1 MRSAKEEAR
10 ASPNMAL
17 RRREDG
23 RPRTRSRGEVGVHH
37 RLHARDQVVVAEALA
52 VPICGSLKVP
62 SLAPS
67 SRAAAAAWASTSSL
81 VAVELAMFA
90 VGGSVYTDAGRARA
104 DAARWDRA
112 EAQRPLASAGGHGL
126 TGRCRGVLRDAR
138 LFGMRESGS
147 RGGGGGGWGWQPGN
161 IGCFFSLGCNFSKFF
176 SMGQPLRFFLKIFKI
191 LVKGNTAVDLPAHPQ
206 RVAQVARR
214 TLGIATLQQEACC
227 LLWLCRPCLL
237 FPWL

>member
-1 MRSAKEEAR
+1 
-10 ASPNMAL
+10 
-17 RRREDG
+17 
-23 RPRTRSRGEVGVHH
+23 VHH

-147 RGGGGGGWGWQPGN
+147 RGGGGGGLGVATWQY
-161 IGCFFSLGCNFSKFF
+161 
-176 SMGQPLRFFLKIFKI
+176 RVFFLTGLQFFKVFLDGPATEIFSQNFQNPC
-191 LVKGNTAVDLPAHPQ
+191 KGQLGALPLSS
-206 RVAQVARR
+206 RR
-214 TLGIATLQQEACC
+214 CGRHHEQA
-227 LLWLCRPCLL
+227 WL
-237 FPWL
+237 

>member
-1 MRSAKEEAR
+1 M
-10 ASPNMAL
+10 
-17 RRREDG
+17 
-23 RPRTRSRGEVGVHH
+23 HH

-147 RGGGGGGWGWQPGN
+147 RGGGWQPGN

-191 LVKGNTAVDLPAHPQ
+191 LVKGNRGPL
-206 RVAQVARR
+206 RVQDVHRIPRR
-214 TLGIATLQQEACC
+214 SGM
-227 LLWLCRPCLL
+227 
-237 FPWL
+237 